1 MLSLAHHVP
10 PDIFELSGSILTIA
24 DLILSLISAFFR
36 FLEKTPGRACIG
48 SFFTSVCHTYGLK
61 KHFVMTF
68 RPYYSDE

>member
-1 MLSLAHHVP
+1 MLSLCQHVP
-10 PDIFELSGSILTIA
+10 PDILILSGSILTIA

-36 FLEKTPGRACIG
+36 FLEKTPGRAPIG
-48 SFFTSVCHTYGLK
+48 SFFKSVCYTYGLK